1 MAAKTVSFAVACR
14 AAGSGAAQ
22 STDETAQ
29 TLKIDIL
36 VKQPSTEC
44 EAANDDEIVVC
55 AEQADNEAY
64 RLRPIANAEK
74 YKDDPLKAEIA
85 LSDNA
90 TMAAEGDSA
99 ELGSGVISKRAMV
112 RLKIGF

>member
-1 MAAKTVSFAVACR
+1 MILALLLAASSTGAS
-14 AAGSGAAQ
+14 GSGGVQ
-22 STDETAQ
+22 GTDETAQ

-55 AEQADNEAY
+55 AERADNEAY
-64 RLRPIANAEK
+64 RLRSLADAEK
-74 YKDDPLKAEIA
+74 YREDPLKAEIA
-85 LSDNA
+85 LGENA

-99 ELGSGVISKRAMV
+99 ELASGVISKRMMV
-112 RLKIGF
+112 RLKVAF